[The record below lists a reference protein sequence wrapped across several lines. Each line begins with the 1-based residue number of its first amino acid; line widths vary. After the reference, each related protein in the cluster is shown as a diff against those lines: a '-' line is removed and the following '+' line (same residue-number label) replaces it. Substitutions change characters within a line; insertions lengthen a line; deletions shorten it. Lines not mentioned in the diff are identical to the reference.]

1 MNLPL
6 ALLIVAIAVIIAF
19 LCLHGLAQ
27 RLDRLEEAIAK
38 LAEKVPL

>member
-6 ALLIVAIAVIIAF
+6 GLVIVAVAVIIAF
-19 LCLHGLAQ
+19 FCLHGLAQ
-27 RLDRLEEAIAK
+27 RLDRLEEAVTK

>member
-6 ALLIVAIAVIIAF
+6 ALVIVAIAVIIAF
-19 LCLHGLAQ
+19 FCLHGLAQ
-27 RLDRLEEAIAK
+27 RLDRLEEAIAR